1 MIDNNKTFRQG
12 KTATQVNLSEDNLS
26 VISQILGIL
35 AFAGI
40 FSGVL
45 AGFLGIGGGT
55 VLVPLLVSLGYTPLQ
70 AVATS
75 SLAILITSISASI
88 QNWRMGYFK
97 LKPVIYLGFP
107 ALVTA
112 QIGVYLAKI
121 IPPYLLLM
129 EFGILLLSNIYLVE
143 LRKQLTAKGEKNNN
157 MPDKKFSPIFSK
169 LATGAAA
176 GILAGLFG
184 VGGGV
189 IIVPLQILL
198 LGETIKAAI
207 QNSLG
212 VIVIISIS
220 ACIGHALNG
229 NVLFVEGMLLGTGG
243 FLGVQMSTRI
253 LPKLPDEMVNVAFKT
268 LLSLL
273 SVYVFLQAGISYLR
287 FLFK

>member
-1 MIDNNKTFRQG
+1 MSR
-12 KTATQVNLSEDNLS
+12 
-26 VISQILGIL
+26 ILGIL

-55 VLVPLLVSLGYTPLQ
+55 VLVPLLVSLGYTPIQ

-75 SLAILITSISASI
+75 SLAILITSISASV
-88 QNWRMGYFK
+88 QNWRMGYIK

-121 IPPYLLLM
+121 IPPYLLLI
-129 EFGILLLSNIYLVE
+129 EFGILLLCNIYLVE
-143 LRKQLTAKGEKNNN
+143 LRKQLTDKVAKNST
-157 MPDKKFSPIFSK
+157 MPEKKFNPIFSK
-169 LATGAAA
+169 IATGGAA

-189 IIVPLQILL
+189 IMVPLQILL
-198 LGETIKAAI
+198 LGESIKAAI

-212 VIVIISIS
+212 VIVITSIS

-229 NVLFVEGMLLGTGG
+229 NVLFMEGILLGTGG
-243 FLGVQMSTRI
+243 LLGAQVSTRI
-253 LPKLPDEMVNVAFKT
+253 LPKLPDEVVSIAFKT
-268 LLSLL
+268 LLGLL
-273 SVYVFLQAGISYLR
+273 SVYVFWQGWMSFSR
-287 FLFK
+287 LFF